1 MLDEGDSQ
9 LTQVRSNVD
18 LPGGVIKRPGLGESS
33 KPYKEEAAVER
44 VKELS
49 VRASQEEDKEKEDE
63 ELDLVLGELVKI
75 INDSDARFLGGGQRK
90 GGQGRVRSCAWG
102 VGQNHQRFR
111 GLDTRYRTRYTL
123 QCNNQTELSTR
134 A

>member
-1 MLDEGDSQ
+1 MDEGSQ

-18 LPGGVIKRPGLGESS
+18 LPGGAIKRPGLGESS

-49 VRASQEEDKEKEDE
+49 MRASQEEDKEKEDE

-75 INDSDARFLGGGQRK
+75 INDSEDEIHVTGRDTLYNATIRQSCQPEYDVGGGVEPVCVEVRL
-90 GGQGRVRSCAWG
+90 RV
-102 VGQNHQRFR
+102 
-111 GLDTRYRTRYTL
+111 
-123 QCNNQTELSTR
+123 E
-134 A
+134 